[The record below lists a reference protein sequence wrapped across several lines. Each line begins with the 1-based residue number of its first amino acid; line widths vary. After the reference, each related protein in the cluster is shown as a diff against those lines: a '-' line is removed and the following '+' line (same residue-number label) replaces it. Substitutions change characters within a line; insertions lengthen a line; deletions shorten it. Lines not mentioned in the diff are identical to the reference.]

1 LLTILHALVWSRL
14 LGEGAHLEEES
25 SQMTDMLSRRDLVKR
40 AGVLGAIASAGPLV
54 AACGGITEDD
64 DKAATGSGSTLESAK
79 KAGRIRVGFANE
91 APYDFADSSGKL
103 TGEAPEVA
111 RVILKNLGIP
121 ELEGVLT
128 TFDALIPGLKAK
140 RFDIVAAGM
149 FITPERCAEILFSN
163 PDYAAPE
170 ALAVPKGN
178 PKGLS
183 NYEDVAK
190 SGASL
195 GVLSGA
201 VEGGLAES
209 AGVKKSQLKTFPDQV
224 SMIEG
229 LKANRVDA
237 FSLTSISIRQ
247 ALKTSGGGEVEM
259 ATPFFPVVDGKKQI
273 GGGGYGF
280 RKGDEDFRDAF
291 NAELKKL
298 QDANGVLPIV
308 QKFGFGKAE
317 VDAAADIT
325 ADQLCKG

>member
-1 LLTILHALVWSRL
+1 
-14 LGEGAHLEEES
+14 
-25 SQMTDMLSRRDLVKR
+25 MTDTLSRRDLVKR
-40 AGVLGAIASAGPLV
+40 AGVLSALASAGPLL
-54 AACGGITEDD
+54 AACGGLTEEE
-64 DKAATGSGSTLESAK
+64 DKPGSGGTLAGAK
-79 KAGRIRVGFANE
+79 KAGTIRVGFANE

-111 RVILKNLGIP
+111 RAILKQLGIP
-121 ELEGVLT
+121 NLEGVLT
-128 TFDALIPGLKAK
+128 TFDSLIPGLKAK

-178 PKGLS
+178 PKGLT

-190 SGASL
+190 SGATL

-201 VEGGLAES
+201 VEGGLAKG
-209 AGVKKSQLKTFPDQV
+209 AGVEQSQIKSFPDQV

-229 LKANRVDA
+229 LKAKRIDA

-247 ALKTSGGGEVEM
+247 ALKTSGGGQVEM
-259 ATPFFPVVDGKKQI
+259 AAPFFPVVDGKKQI

-280 RKGDEDFRDAF
+280 RKGDEAFRDAF

-298 QDANGVLPIV
+298 QDQNGVLPIV

-325 ADQLCKG
+325 AAQLCKG